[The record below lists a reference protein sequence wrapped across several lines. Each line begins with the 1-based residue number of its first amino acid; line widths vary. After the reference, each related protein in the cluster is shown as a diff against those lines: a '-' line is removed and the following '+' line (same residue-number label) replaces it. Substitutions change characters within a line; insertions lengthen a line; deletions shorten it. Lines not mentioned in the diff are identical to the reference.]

1 MHSLLGT
8 DQLGLYEWSDAHAD
22 SCSRKCFCYWDWQL
36 AGTSLFSPR
45 YSILPWRCLYIS
57 AGLYFLGSDFALW
70 TEKTHMEV
78 LLYLCWYVFNI
89 EFYLFSLLRNQD
101 LLYMSPTILSLNF
114 LLLLGGRLI
123 FWLLAW
129 DLVVTIPVVYFFFK
143 ETKKVSLEDISYL
156 ASGRWALC
164 RMIWRRATWRS
175 PKLPKWRRLSTRPQR
190 GLRLRSADIQLDS
203 ERMD

>member
-1 MHSLLGT
+1 
-8 DQLGLYEWSDAHAD
+8 
-22 SCSRKCFCYWDWQL
+22 
-36 AGTSLFSPR
+36 
-45 YSILPWRCLYIS
+45 
-57 AGLYFLGSDFALW
+57 
-70 TEKTHMEV
+70 MEV

-143 ETKKVSLEDISYL
+143 ETKKVSLEDIDL
-156 ASGRWALC
+156 LFCERALGTLPDDLTKGDLEVPE
-164 RMIWRRATWRS
+164 AAKVAEVEHTAAEG
-175 PKLPKWRRLSTRPQR
+175 PKT
-190 GLRLRSADIQLDS
+190 
-203 ERMD
+203 